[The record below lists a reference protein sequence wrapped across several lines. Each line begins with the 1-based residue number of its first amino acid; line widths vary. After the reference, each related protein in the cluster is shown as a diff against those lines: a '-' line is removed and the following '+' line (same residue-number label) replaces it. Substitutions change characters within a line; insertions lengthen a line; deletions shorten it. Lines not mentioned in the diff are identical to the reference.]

1 MTGQGKLRIF
11 TLVFITIFIT
21 ACDLFSPETH
31 MGNGYYFVTLNTTNR
46 YIFRE
51 INRINE
57 DIVNPSIVA
66 SARIGDY
73 SFSLRQ
79 PRIDFSKKSEYGE
92 VSDAKFLNQCEF
104 FIIDI
109 SNAVVYGPLGVNEF
123 KKKTKDL
130 NVCEHCLYEHTKSD
144 LATYCV
150 ERADIS
156 PLMIK

>member
-1 MTGQGKLRIF
+1 MTEHGKLRIF
-11 TLVFITIFIT
+11 TLVFIAALVA
-21 ACDLFSPETH
+21 ACDLFLPETH
-31 MGNGYYFVTLNTTNR
+31 MGNGYYFVTINTENR

-51 INRINE
+51 ISGKRE

-79 PRIDFSKKSEYGE
+79 PRLDFVKKTEYGE
-92 VSDAKFLNQCEF
+92 FGDVRFLNQCEF

-109 SNAVVYGPLGVNEF
+109 ANAVVYGPLGVDEF

-130 NVCEHCLYEHTKSD
+130 NVCEHCLYEHTKSN

>member
-1 MTGQGKLRIF
+1 MTGHSELRIF
-11 TLVFITIFIT
+11 SLFFITIFVT
-21 ACDLFSPETH
+21 ACDLFLPETH
-31 MGNGYYFVTLNTTNR
+31 MGNGYYFVTINTDNR

-51 INRINE
+51 INGKRE
-57 DIVNPSIVA
+57 DIVNSNIVA

-79 PRIDFSKKSEYGE
+79 PRIDFSNKNEFGE
-92 VSDAKFLNQCEF
+92 FGDVKFLNQCEF
-104 FIIDI
+104 FIIDT

-123 KKKTKDL
+123 KKKAKAL
-130 NVCEHCLYEHTKSD
+130 NVCEKCLYKHTLSD
-144 LATYCV
+144 EVRYCV